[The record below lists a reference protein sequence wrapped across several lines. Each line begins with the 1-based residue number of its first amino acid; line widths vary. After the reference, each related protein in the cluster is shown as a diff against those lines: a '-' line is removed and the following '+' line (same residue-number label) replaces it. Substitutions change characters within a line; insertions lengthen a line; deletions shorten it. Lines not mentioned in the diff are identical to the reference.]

1 MLSAQSVIRKFSAFH
16 QDDRVSKDFLI
27 EYGFKG
33 LLVSPQERK
42 ALSKVIEPF
51 STSTATKS
59 KHFEKIPL
67 SAMIEAMEK
76 EGFMAIQED
85 GTKWSGFLAG
95 REGNAVIPLAKK
107 DDKDKYNPDLL
118 KEVKNAALNLSWYK
132 MESGKYEI
140 TAYI

>member
-16 QDDRVSKDFLI
+16 SDDQVAHSFLMDS
-27 EYGFKG
+27 GFKG

-42 ALSKVIEPF
+42 ALNKAIEPF

-59 KHFEKIPL
+59 KHFDKIPL

-85 GTKWSGFLAG
+85 GTKWSGFLSG
-95 REGNAVIPLAKK
+95 KEGNAIIPLAKR
-107 DDKDKYNPDLL
+107 DDKIN
-118 KEVKNAALNLSWYK
+118 S
-132 MESGKYEI
+132 I
-140 TAYI
+140 RIF